1 VTQGNAGMRGEGDRA
16 AVATVSSVI
25 GSGSSGNGHS
35 QPSLSTAADDRV
47 LPKYTPLLPLNQY
60 CMCPSMVSA
69 TTIAP
74 ACNTLG
80 EYVEN
85 TTYTGAP
92 SIRRRHSAMS

>member
-1 VTQGNAGMRGEGDRA
+1 
-16 AVATVSSVI
+16 
-25 GSGSSGNGHS
+25 
-35 QPSLSTAADDRV
+35 
-47 LPKYTPLLPLNQY
+47 LNQY